1 MSKYSQCIIRLKN
14 DVTRTSLA
22 VQWLRPQASFAGGR
36 GSIPGQGAKIPQVVW
51 QGQKK
56 KEYLTECY
64 RDKIPVVCVC
74 IGCCCSALVCK

>member
-22 VQWLRPQASFAGGR
+22 VQWLRPHASFAGGR
-36 GSIPGQGAKIPQVVW
+36 GSIPGQGAKIPQIVW

-56 KEYLTECY
+56 KSILQSVTEIRSQLY
-64 RDKIPVVCVC
+64 VCV
-74 IGCCCSALVCK
+74 LVVVVQY